1 MVESLRHLRR
11 AGNGEVVLRDALIED
26 GARSLATTNATK
38 ALAVD
43 VTERS
48 TSLVLAD
55 PEGRIEA
62 AHLVPLGLGMGA
74 DHVVARA
81 SLDNVRRWLPW
92 PIDAPALL
100 ERMFNR
106 GRRPQGPASAEAT
119 VLLEMALAREAI
131 AHALRDTA
139 EAGLDVDAMR
149 AAPSILI
156 TGRAASFPKSG
167 QSLLVLVDGL
177 EP

>member
-1 MVESLRHLRR
+1 
-11 AGNGEVVLRDALIED
+11 GNGEVVLRDAVIED
-26 GARSLATTNATK
+26 AARALATTTGAN

-48 TSLVLAD
+48 TSFVLASPD
-55 PEGRIEA
+55 GRTEA

-100 ERMFNR
+100 ERVWSR
-106 GRRPQGPASAEAT
+106 GRRPPGPAVVGAEVA
-119 VLLEMALAREAI
+119 VDVAGGPG
-131 AHALRDTA
+131 AHTRALR
-139 EAGLDVDAMR
+139 
-149 AAPSILI
+149 S
-156 TGRAASFPKSG
+156 
-167 QSLLVLVDGL
+167 
-177 EP
+177 